1 MRRMFLFAVAVT
13 TVAVPTSIAA
23 VTLSAGPAAAGAGT
37 LICTKISGS
46 VGGTVV
52 IKKCNDTVVVATKH
66 GSKVKPDKN
75 NKTLSGSGPSLVA
88 GGTLT
93 WAPSGQT
100 VNVGSLSTTSPGQGG
115 CPTNWTEE
123 DSTGSIAAGS
133 TSPYVNTGDTFSS
146 RICVN
151 KHLKVKLVAG
161 TTLDL

>member
-1 MRRMFLFAVAVT
+1 MRRMFLFVVALT

-23 VTLSAGPAAAGAGT
+23 VTLSAGPAAAGTGT
-37 LICTKISGS
+37 LICSKISGNG
-46 VGGTVV
+46 GGTVT
-52 IKKCNDTVVVATKH
+52 IKKCNDKAEVATKH
-66 GSKVKPDKN
+66 GNVLKPDKN
-75 NKTLSGSGPSLVA
+75 NKTISGSGPSLVA

-100 VNVGSLSTTSPGQGG
+100 INVGSLTTTSPGQGA
-115 CPTNWTEE
+115 CPTKWTEE

-151 KHLKVKLVAG
+151 SKLKVKLVAG
-161 TTLDL
+161 TNLDL